1 MGNIMGKKKRKAA
14 AIAKA
19 KAKANE
25 HVVALTSTSYLQ
37 IELPREIVEDLER
50 PRKGPGG
57 WGTGIADPAHEM
69 YEKLKSLDQ
78 PAVIVPKPWSEV
90 DQILSKLK
98 PTVTASPKTPRFMS
112 PSVKAKEKMVLEEPA
127 SPPSIIDMGELMDG
141 LDDEARR
148 SMSLSNRNI
157 REELN
162 IDPMEFIKTKPFNP
176 RKVKSLEHTLSFSTI
191 HTVREL
197 DAGPSKSVVKPE
209 TVENVL
215 KRRASP
221 GRRSNDMSSPARLS
235 HELSRRSNELTRRST
250 EILRRSSEIQRRSN
264 EFQRRSSEQPR
275 STEPRRSS
283 DLTSTR
289 PFSEITFAH
298 ADSLR
303 SLVSG

>member
-1 MGNIMGKKKRKAA
+1 MGNVMGKKKRKAA

-57 WGTGIADPAHEM
+57 WGAGIADPAHEM

-78 PAVIVPKPWSEV
+78 PAVMVPKPWSEV

-98 PTVTASPKTPRFMS
+98 PQASAASPKTPRFMS
-112 PSVKAKEKMVLEEPA
+112 PSIKAKEKMVLEAPP
-127 SPPSIIDMGELMDG
+127 SPPASIIDMGELMDG

-148 SMSLSNRNI
+148 SISLSGRNY
-157 REELN
+157 RDELN

-197 DAGPSKSVVKPE
+197 DAGPSKAVVQPE

-215 KRRASP
+215 RRRGASP
-221 GRRSNDMSSPARLS
+221 ARRSNDMSSPARLS
-235 HELSRRSNELTRRST
+235 HELSRRSNELTRRSS
-250 EILRRSSEIQRRSN
+250 EILRRSTEIQRRSS

-275 STEPRRSS
+275 
-283 DLTSTR
+283 
-289 PFSEITFAH
+289 PFSEISFAH